1 MIYNQIK
8 IIFVGILLVCSSSVL
23 KASQFN
29 GVIHF
34 QKIDGT
40 DTTLFRYYVKDQ
52 YIRIEDINND
62 GDINGI
68 MLMNTEESTV
78 ILLSNSKKV
87 YINVPISNKKPKKFN
102 LDIEKTLDEVNVA
115 GITCVLWVATDKT
128 TQNKYE
134 YLVHKN
140 GYFFFNEMLRLLNR
154 EEAIANVWLTM
165 EVNDDYFPFIGASY
179 SSTGEMISKIEIIN
193 IVEDDLPFEMFIKP
207 DDYQEM
213 ETRQ

>member
-1 MIYNQIK
+1 MINKYIK
-8 IIFVGILLVCSSSVL
+8 IILVGILIVLSNSVL

-40 DTTLFRYYVKDQ
+40 DTTLFKYYVKDQ
-52 YIRIEDINND
+52 FIRIEDLNAN

-68 MLMNTEESTV
+68 MLINTEESTV

-87 YINVPISNKKPKKFN
+87 FINVPISDKKPKKLN
-102 LDIEKTLDEVNVA
+102 LEIEKTNDEINVA
-115 GITCVLWVATDKT
+115 GMNCVLWIAKDKT

-134 YLVHKN
+134 FLVHQN
-140 GYFFFNEMLRLLNR
+140 GYFFFNSMLRILNR
-154 EEAIANVWLTM
+154 EEPIANVWLTM
-165 EVNDDYFPFIGASY
+165 DVKDDYFPYVGATY
-179 SSTGEMISKIEIIN
+179 SSTGELISKIEIIN
-193 IVEDDLPFEMFIKP
+193 IIEDDLPVEMFIRP
-207 DDYQEM
+207 EDYQEM